1 MAKFVYKENSQTL
14 ETFDALEKY
23 LDFCR
28 EYGYRYS
35 ENDLN
40 NFKSYAWQ
48 QYTKFFAGKNFKNQ
62 WLEDAK
68 KFEEKNV

>member
-1 MAKFVYKENSQTL
+1 MAKFVYKENPQTL

-40 NFKSYAWQ
+40 NFKS
-48 QYTKFFAGKNFKNQ
+48 
-62 WLEDAK
+62 
-68 KFEEKNV
+68 